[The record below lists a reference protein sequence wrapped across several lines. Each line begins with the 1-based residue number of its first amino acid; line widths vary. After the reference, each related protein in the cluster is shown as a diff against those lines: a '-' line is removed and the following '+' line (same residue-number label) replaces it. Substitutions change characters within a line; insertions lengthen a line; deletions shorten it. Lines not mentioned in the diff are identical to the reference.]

1 MIIAF
6 GGYSLLNIA
15 QACQK
20 IGLGMMHKSRLKG
33 TIVWVFATIGTTGSS
48 FVLLSAVSMGNV
60 SIVGAMAGTGLASL
74 SLFSA
79 FVMGERVG
87 RREML
92 GVAVVLAGAVL
103 TGLSSSES
111 ESPAMLIREMYLT
124 LGAVAAAGS
133 VAVLLLHLRK
143 LPTGAATGCFAG
155 ALGGFIPKFQKVS
168 TSGLGKARSPVGLA
182 SAPGAGGDAGG
193 SHGISGGP
201 ATPQDGF
208 LHRAGAI
215 FANPYAL
222 TWIALSVLS
231 MVVLQ
236 FAFKKDKAIRVI
248 PAFTGSIIVIPVLG
262 GVAFFGE
269 SFSPLQGAG
278 VALILG
284 GVMLITMKRK
294 EEKR

>member
-1 MIIAF
+1 MQLIFPVSAL
-6 GGYSLLNIA
+6 YS
-15 QACQK
+15 QD
-20 IGLGMMHKSRLKG
+20 R
-33 TIVWVFATIGTTGSS
+33 
-48 FVLLSAVSMGNV
+48 
-60 SIVGAMAGTGLASL
+60 AGTF
-74 SLFSA
+74 FSA
-79 FVMGERVG
+79 FVMRERVE

-92 GVAVVLAGAVL
+92 GVAVVLAGSVL
-103 TGLSSSES
+103 AGLSSSES
-111 ESPAMLIREMYLT
+111 EPPTMLIREMYLT

-133 VAVLLLHLRK
+133 LAVLLLHLRR
-143 LPTGAATGCFAG
+143 LPAGVATGCFAG

-168 TSGLGKARSPVGLA
+168 TSGLGKARSPVGMP
-182 SAPGAGGDAGG
+182 STPGAAGDTRG

-201 ATPQDGF
+201 AV

-231 MVVLQ
+231 MVILQ

-248 PAFTGSIIVIPVLG
+248 PAFTGSLIVIPVLG

-294 EEKR
+294 KENR

>member
-1 MIIAF
+1 LTTTPLSMIIAF

-79 FVMGERVG
+79 FVMGERVE

-92 GVAVVLAGAVL
+92 GVAVVVAGAVL
-103 TGLSSSES
+103 TGLSSSKIE
-111 ESPAMLIREMYLT
+111 PTAILIREMYLT

-133 VAVLLLHLRK
+133 LAVLLLHFRR
-143 LPTGAATGCFAG
+143 LPAGAATGCFAG

-168 TSGLGKARSPVGLA
+168 TSELGKARSLAGLT
-182 SAPGAGGDAGG
+182 SAPGAGGD
-193 SHGISGGP
+193 
-201 ATPQDGF
+201 
-208 LHRAGAI
+208 AGAI

-236 FAFKKDKAIRVI
+236 FAFKRDKAISVI
-248 PAFTGSIIVIPVLG
+248 PAFTGSIIVIPVIG

-269 SFSPLQGAG
+269 SFSPFQGAG

-294 EEKR
+294 RENR